1 MQICSFHPYSQST
14 SPSLHLDTSGNI
26 LAAVAQF
33 ERELIR
39 ERVSAGMRNACQQG
53 KRLGHPKGAE
63 WRAAPRLKDRN
74 AILDRQRAVELRRQ
88 GLSLPRIAREL
99 GLGLGLRRGL
109 LMAASA
115 AV

>member
-53 KRLGHPKGAE
+53 KRLGHPKV
-63 WRAAPRLKDRN
+63 
-74 AILDRQRAVELRRQ
+74 ILDRQRAVELRRQ